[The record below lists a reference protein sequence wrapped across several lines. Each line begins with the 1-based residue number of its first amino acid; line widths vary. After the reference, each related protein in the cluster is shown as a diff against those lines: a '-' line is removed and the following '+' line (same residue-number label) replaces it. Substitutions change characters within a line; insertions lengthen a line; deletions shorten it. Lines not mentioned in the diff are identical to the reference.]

1 MKNFALGRY
10 IPVSTWVHRLDARV
24 KIAAVVLLM
33 VAMFFQMPTWS
44 MVFLVQGILFVLISV
59 ILACTKTRLVS
70 ILTSLR
76 SLWFMVLLLLIIYI
90 VMPKNTHTLPIAW
103 SVNGWTVYWDSFA
116 EAGRVILRLIMMIEL
131 TMALTASTKPLD
143 LTYALEW
150 YFTPLKVVHFPAA
163 EIAMIISI
171 ALRFIPT
178 LLDDAMRVMKAQSSR
193 GVDFEHGSIFKRIAG
208 LTSLIIPLFVSSFLR
223 SEDLANAMECRGY
236 DPALKRTRYK
246 VMRFHYPD
254 LIVFL
259 SVNLIAA
266 AVILAFAFQF
276 DFFAFIG
283 VSAL

>member
-33 VAMFFQMPTWS
+33 VAMFFQMPTWA
-44 MVFLVQGILFVLISV
+44 MTFLVQGILFVLISV
-59 ILACTKTRLVS
+59 ILACTKTRIVS
-70 ILTSLR
+70 VLTSLR
-76 SLWFMVLLLLIIYI
+76 SLWFMVTFLLIIYI
-90 VMPKNTHTLPIAW
+90 VMPKAEHTLPIAW

-116 EAGRVILRLIMMIEL
+116 EAGRVIMRLVMMIEL

-150 YFTPLKVVHFPAA
+150 YFTPLKIVRFPAA

-178 LLDDAMRVMKAQSSR
+178 LLDDAMRVMRAQSSR
-193 GVDFEHGSIFKRIAG
+193 GVDFEHGSIFRRIAG
-208 LTSLIIPLFVSSFLR
+208 LTSLVIPLFVSSFLR

-236 DPALKRTRYK
+236 DPALKRTRYR
-246 VMRFHYPD
+246 VMRFHWPD
-254 LIVFL
+254 LIVIVFA
-259 SVNLIAA
+259 NAIAA
-266 AVILAFAFQF
+266 AVILAFAFHF

>member
-259 SVNLIAA
+259 CVNLIAA